1 MYNIIMSSRIDKIKE
16 IIEANKNSS
25 VSPMDI
31 INPGTEWAEQSLADQ
46 RFEICKAC
54 PELIKLSK
62 QCKKCGC
69 FMAIKT
75 KMQAATCPLEKW

>member
-1 MYNIIMSSRIDKIKE
+1 VYNITMSSRIDKIKE

-25 VSPMDI
+25 VSPLDI
-31 INPGTEWAEQSLADQ
+31 LKPGTEWAEESLSDQ
-46 RFEICKAC
+46 RFSICQGC

-75 KMQAATCPLEKW
+75 KLQAATCPLGKW

>member
-1 MYNIIMSSRIDKIKE
+1 MSSRIDKIKE

-25 VSPMDI
+25 VSPLDI
-31 INPGTEWAEQSLADQ
+31 LKPGTEWV
-46 RFEICKAC
+46 
-54 PELIKLSK
+54 LSK

-75 KMQAATCPLEKW
+75 KLQAATCPLGKW